1 MGDQRSSIVLALS
14 VLVVGLLVAGSA
26 AAWAVPDSEAAMS
39 PPSGASVRHYDLGDG
54 RYAAVLPAVA
64 WPADTYNQTSCIDTY
79 VFSHDSDA
87 SYCNDIEFRVG
98 HVDTKVGNAI
108 HRAFLGFHLSS
119 IPSDAVVTSARVY
132 AYANKGWGRGS
143 GAIIWARRVTSSWGC
158 PLIWKYRPPSV
169 SVNWTSVGSSS
180 GWYYWI
186 ITNMVE
192 SYWIGSDFGSGDNH
206 GLELRGPESGED
218 YGRSFCTRNYAGST
232 YDPYL
237 VVEYEL
243 VTPTPTP
250 SATPSRTP
258 TPTGTPTPT
267 PTPTVSRVC
276 EDLVVNSTDDVD
288 DLACDAAHCSL
299 REAIICANGDP
310 VLDHITFDVPDT
322 DPNFNGTWWV
332 ISPDSAL
339 PALTDNG
346 IFVDGPSQATN
357 QGDTNPDGPEIVITG
372 VDAGAAH
379 GLWIRAAYCVIRGLD
394 IVNFELNGIGISGG
408 SGVYLNTVEHNYIG
422 IDATGTAAS
431 PNGQSGVSIWD
442 GANTNWIGPGNVL
455 SGNGIG
461 GPIGIGVNIFDS
473 FNNTVKGNYIG
484 TDASGEAALPNTR
497 NGMEVSQ
504 SEGTVIKE
512 NVISGNTYAGVK
524 MFVVEGAEVRDN
536 VIGLNAAG
544 TLPVPNEGEGLII
557 EDEATDVTVG
567 PDNVISGNGGNGIGL
582 KDPGVHDLTVFGNTI
597 GADATGALP
606 IPNGGN
612 GIQVFDHV
620 HDVTIGPDNTIAH
633 NAEHGVYL
641 YDEAYDNTI
650 GPDNV
655 IAHNGADGVRVDGE
669 HSLFNTITQNS
680 ITENEALGIENI
692 GGGNTELP
700 PPLIVDY
707 TPTQASGTAELPGG
721 APCAGC
727 TVEVFSDTGGE
738 GAQYLGSGTTLADGS
753 WTVGFA
759 VPPDHEYLNAT
770 CTDTDGN
777 TSEFSGSPV
786 PFLIPAVEV
795 DKEPVDPPG
804 GVVGVDD
811 DVAFRVTVR
820 NVGTAV
826 LTEVRLSDIYDSAC
840 LAFVTSDP
848 YPDTVD
854 LVAHELIW
862 EDLTTRFGDLE
873 PGDEMSFSV
882 HFRAVAPCFAM
893 NCVRVD
899 AEDGAGNP
907 VSDRWCADV
916 TIEPGPPEIEVHK
929 VVMDPVV
936 CVGDPV
942 IFVGVVNNT
951 GGLPI
956 SSIAMTDTY
965 DMGYLASLNDPA
977 IWGPDDGELNHF
989 LPDWPH
995 VLPWWPPDSLM
1006 VWPLVFRAEAETA
1019 STVDTFKAMVND
1031 VPATERGDTESVT
1044 ILPEPGPCAG
1054 NLVTNGGFED
1064 GLSGWIVAA
1073 GAPGT
1078 TRVESH
1084 SGASSALVGIL
1095 PDGVDALGLDAL
1107 GQRIRIPADAHHAQL
1122 RFWYKVD
1129 NSEDP
1134 DTRFNWFEAAVGV
1147 VGTGEE
1153 FTLVDRTA
1161 DSGGWQQV
1169 TWNVPYHLIG
1179 EEIAFAF
1186 VAINDGSFA
1195 CRKLWAFVD
1204 QVEVCVSRCGPDEVP
1219 PVFVP
1224 GMCWKAEDWPD
1235 YAPNGMPDF
1244 DQRGYYTETNG
1255 TIFTRTVDG
1264 PAASANS
1271 LWWFDSKFESGAT
1284 PPPGV
1289 SDSYPLVEP
1298 YGAWDDHDPEN
1309 VPPLVLDL
1317 VKRMQT
1323 DGFPDQPEA
1332 WIGTRPDDL
1341 ANGIRDLLEERE
1353 LLDDYSVT
1361 LERNPSY
1368 YLVRDEV
1375 QRCEDVLLLL
1385 GFWEHQPDGWR
1396 RLGGHWVNSAG
1407 VDCGLAPPASERRI
1421 GISDPFIDSAEA
1433 GYPGRHLP
1441 VLGHGYPHDW
1451 RLHDDAAYVSHDV
1464 YDAWIGRQDWGL
1476 VDYVR
1481 RDRVTGEFYPD
1492 VFRFW
1497 EANTPREFEEVQ
1509 AEEYQDGAIRV
1520 VSEYMVAVS
1529 PLEDAVSLSL
1539 MPGFVDA
1546 PVSDVF
1552 AVDVMAESRTQPF
1565 DTVQVYLDFDPDQ
1578 LQCVDASGNP
1588 ISETVP
1594 ISPTEVVQ
1602 NEIDNEAGEVNYAA
1616 HVAFGEPAL
1625 TGRVQVTRLYFRPVA
1640 ATPAEGTQLTFN
1652 WTTPRRTDV
1661 LSGITSVL
1669 GRVRETTVR
1678 AGDPAVIQG
1687 RVVLQG
1693 RPAPPD
1699 ALWEVPL
1706 TVELRD
1712 PATDAT
1718 LQIFAPH
1725 TDDQGRFEIGGVTPG
1740 TYDLRVK
1747 GMHTLANRWS
1757 ELTLAVGDNA
1767 VDLGELLEGDAD
1779 NDNDVDASD
1788 ASLVNLAFGTAP
1800 GDANWDPRAD
1810 FNEDEV
1816 VDGVDM
1822 GLLGASFG
1830 RVGDVEVGPSA
1841 ASLLLGSA
1849 AADLGLAGGI
1859 HAMSDAVRATAPVS
1873 ITFSPASVT
1882 AEAGDIFTVDV
1893 VIQAGAQP
1901 VDTVEAHIVFPAG
1914 VLQVVDAGGDP
1925 ATAVEGGTAFDME
1938 LTNGADNSAGTID
1951 YAATMLGDSV
1961 SGNITVATLRFEALS
1976 PTLGEWLRFQVWP
1989 PVKTDVT
1996 YLGESVLTDWPAAG
2010 VTVEGYPRVYLPLI
2024 LKGGS

>member
-26 AAWAVPDSEAAMS
+26 AARAVPDPEAAMS

-64 WPADTYNQTSCIDTY
+64 WPADTYNESSCIDTY
-79 VFSHDSDA
+79 VFSHDSDG
-87 SYCNDIEFRVG
+87 SYCNETKFIVG
-98 HVDTKVGNAI
+98 HDDTEFGNEI

-119 IPSDAVVTSARVY
+119 IPSDAIVTSARVY
-132 AYANKGWGRGS
+132 AYMYSGWGRAS
-143 GAIIWARRVTSSWGC
+143 GANIWARRVTSSWTC

-169 SVNWTSVGSSS
+169 PVNWASVGSGA

-192 SYWIGSDFGSGDNH
+192 DHWIGSDFGSGDNH
-206 GLELRGPESGED
+206 GLELRGPESGDD
-218 YGRSFCTRNYAGST
+218 YQRSFRTRNYTGMT

-243 VTPTPTP
+243 PTATPTAT
-250 SATPSRTP
+250 ATPSRTP
-258 TPTGTPTPT
+258 TPTPTGTSTPT

-299 REAIICANGDP
+299 REAIICANNDP
-310 VLDHITFDVPDT
+310 TLDHITFDVPDT
-322 DPNFNGTWWV
+322 DPNFTGAWWV

-339 PALTDNG
+339 PALIDNG
-346 IFVDGPSQATN
+346 IIVDGPSQATN
-357 QGDTNPDGPEIVITG
+357 RGDTNPDGPEIVVTG
-372 VDAGAAH
+372 VDAGSAH
-379 GLWIRAAYCVIRGLD
+379 GFWIQAAYCVIRGLD
-394 IVNFELNGIGISGG
+394 IVSFELNGIYISG
-408 SGVYLNTVEHNYIG
+408 SRAYNNTVDQNYIG
-422 IDATGTAAS
+422 VDATGAVAS
-431 PNGQSGVSIWD
+431 PNGQSGVSIWS
-442 GANTNWIGPGNVL
+442 GSNNSTIGPGNVL
-455 SGNGIG
+455 SGNGMG

-473 FNNTVKGNYIG
+473 FNNTVKGNFIG
-484 TDASGEAALPNTR
+484 TDASGEAAIPNTR
-497 NGMEVSQ
+497 NGMEVSDA
-504 SEGTVIKE
+504 EGTFIE
-512 NVISGNTYAGVK
+512 DNVISGNAYAGVK
-524 MFVVEGAEVRDN
+524 MFAVEGADVREN

-544 TLPVPNEGEGLII
+544 TLPLPNEGEGLII

-582 KDPGVHDLTVFGNTI
+582 KDPGVHDLTVFGNAI
-597 GADATGALP
+597 GVDPTGALP

-620 HDVTIGPDNTIAH
+620 HDVTIGPDNTIAY

-655 IAHNGADGVRVDGE
+655 ISHNGADGVRVDGE
-669 HSLFNTITQNS
+669 HSLFNTMTQNS

-692 GGGNTELP
+692 DGGNTELP
-700 PPLIVDY
+700 PPVIADY
-707 TPTQASGTAELPGG
+707 AAMEASGTAELPGG

-727 TVEVFSDTGGE
+727 TIEVFSDTGSE
-738 GAQYLGSGTTLADGS
+738 GRQYIGSGTTLADGS
-753 WTVGFA
+753 WTVGFTA
-759 VPPDHEYLNAT
+759 PPIHGYLNAT
-770 CTDTDGN
+770 STDTDGN

-786 PFLIPAVEV
+786 HFLIPDVEV
-795 DKEPVDPPG
+795 EKDLIAVRTFAG
-804 GVVGVDD
+804 GETNVQ
-811 DVAFRVTVR
+811 FHLTIR
-820 NVGTAV
+820 NSGQTS
-826 LTEVRLSDIYDSAC
+826 LTEIAVRDEFPDLC
-840 LAFVTSDP
+840 LRFTDFDVR
-848 YPDTVD
+848 PDEVIGG
-854 LVAHELIW
+854 HLIW
-862 EDLTTRFGDLE
+862 HDITDHFGDLE
-873 PGDEMSFSV
+873 PGEEVSIWLSFMADE
-882 HFRAVAPCFAM
+882 PCGLVF
-893 NCVRVD
+893 NCVFVD
-899 AEDGAGNP
+899 AVDAHDNE
-907 VSDRWCADV
+907 VSDADCEDV
-916 TIEPGPPEIEVHK
+916 AIEPGPAEIEVYK
-929 VVMDPVV
+929 VPLDPVV
-936 CVGDPV
+936 CVSDTV
-942 IFVGVVNNT
+942 IFAGVVSNT
-951 GGLPI
+951 GALPI
-956 SSIAMTDTY
+956 SSVVMTDTY
-965 DMGYLASLNDPA
+965 DVNYLTSLNDPA

-995 VLPWWPPDSLM
+995 VLPWWPPGSLM
-1006 VWPLVFRAEAETA
+1006 AWILGFHAEAETA
-1019 STVDTFKAMVND
+1019 STVDTFRAMVNGA
-1031 VPATERGDTESVT
+1031 PATERGDTTSVT

-1064 GLSGWIVAA
+1064 GLSGWIVAM

-1122 RFWYKVD
+1122 RFWYKVE
-1129 NSEDP
+1129 NSGDP
-1134 DTRFNWFEAAVGV
+1134 DTRFNWFQAAVGV
-1147 VGTGEE
+1147 AGTGEE
-1153 FTLVDRTA
+1153 FALVDRTA

-1169 TWNVPYHLIG
+1169 TWNVPHHVIG
-1179 EEIAFAF
+1179 EEIAVAFA
-1186 VAINDGSFA
+1186 ALNDGSFR
-1195 CRKLWAFVD
+1195 CRKLWAFLD

-1271 LWWFDSKFESGAT
+1271 LWWFDSKFESGST

-1298 YGAWDDHDPEN
+1298 YGAWDDHDSRN

-1317 VKRMQT
+1317 VERMQT

-1332 WIGTRPDDL
+1332 WIGTRPDDV

-1361 LERNPSY
+1361 LEPNPSY

-1385 GFWEHQPDGWR
+1385 GFWEHQPEGWR
-1396 RLGGHWVNSAG
+1396 RLGGHWVNGAG
-1407 VDCGLAPPASERRI
+1407 VDCGLASHASERRI

-1441 VLGHGYPHDW
+1441 TLGHPYPHDW
-1451 RLHDDAAYVSHDV
+1451 RLHDDAAYVSHDI

-1539 MPGFVDA
+1539 MPGFIEA
-1546 PVSDVF
+1546 PVGDVF
-1552 AVDVMAESRTQPF
+1552 AVDVMAERRTQPF
-1565 DTVQVYLDFDPDQ
+1565 DIVQVYLDFDPDQ

-1616 HVAFGEPAL
+1616 RVAFGEPAL

-1669 GRVRETTVR
+1669 GRVRETWVR

-1687 RVVLQG
+1687 SVALQG
-1693 RPAPPD
+1693 RPARPD

-1712 PATDAT
+1712 PVTDAT

-1725 TDDQGRFEIGGVTPG
+1725 TDDRGRFEIGGVWPG

-1757 ELTLAVGDNA
+1757 GLELAIGDNA

-1788 ASLVNLAFGTAP
+1788 ASLINLAFGTVP
-1800 GDANWDPRAD
+1800 GDADWDPRAD

-1822 GLLGASFG
+1822 GLLSANFG
-1830 RVGDVEVGPSA
+1830 RVGDVEVAPSA
-1841 ASLLLGSA
+1841 ASQLVGKVG
-1849 AADLGLAGGI
+1849 ADLGWVGGI
-1859 HAMSDAVRATAPVS
+1859 DAMPYAVRATAPVS

-1882 AEAGDIFTVDV
+1882 AEVGDIFTVDV

-1901 VDTVEAHIVFPAG
+1901 VDTVEAHVVFPAG
-1914 VLQVVDAGGDP
+1914 VLQVVDAGSDP
-1925 ATAVEGGTAFDME
+1925 ATVVEGGTAFDME
-1938 LTNGADNSAGTID
+1938 LTNSADNGAGTID

-1961 SGNITVATLRFEALS
+1961 SGNITVATLRFEALR
-1976 PTLGEWLRFQVWP
+1976 PTPGEWLRFQVWP
-1989 PVKTDVT
+1989 PKKTDVT

-2024 LKGGS
+2024 LKHGS